1 MLTCSYSSTLVLI
14 ISLTQ
19 KTLKTLLLTITNSS
33 SHQSSFDEAQKSSPK
48 VLYITATDAWCKSLM
63 HSFKDMLQVCL
74 LTIPGFRFCI
84 GWSPTNHG
92 LLGINYCHLFDQNS
106 RPWAATLDHHGS
118 RRSHLLS
125 KSHSSNKQKKG
136 PPMPKGSDRASWGSS
151 WVFSIGWC
159 DTLLFK
165 HQSSNKHKKRVQPW

>member
-1 MLTCSYSSTLVLI
+1 MPTCSYSSTLVLI
-14 ISLTQ
+14 ISLTENSENTSTDYNKFLITLILIWWNT
-19 KTLKTLLLTITNSS
+19 KTFF
-33 SHQSSFDEAQKSSPK
+33 QSAI
-48 VLYITATDAWCKSLM
+48 YYCNDAWCKSLM

-92 LLGINYCHLFDQNS
+92 LLAINYCHLFDQYS
-106 RPWAATLDHHGS
+106 RPWAAALDHHGS

-125 KSHSSNKQKKG
+125 KRHSSNKQKKG
-136 PPMPKGSDRASWGSS
+136 PTMLKGPDRASWGSS

-165 HQSSNKHKKRVQPW
+165 HQSSNKHRKRVQPW